1 MIRYNI
7 FNQIHKALRALLY
20 DTALTLQQTNFA
32 NAEEAEAVLE
42 QLKQTLNVFDKHAEH
57 EDHGV
62 LPAIQQYEPSIVDA
76 FAQEH
81 ILDHQLAEN
90 MRAQLAA
97 FDVATT
103 PADRLNAGNGI
114 LHAFIAFM
122 TFNLDHMA
130 KEETVINE
138 RLWRYYS
145 DAEIIAMNQRIIASI
160 PPEEM
165 SFTSAWMMKGMNNAE
180 ITGWLRAVQENAPEQ
195 VFNTLFTIA
204 EKELP
209 YQRFRKILEDLTEG
223 AMVA

>member
-32 NAEEAEAVLE
+32 NTEEAEAVLE

-180 ITGWLRAVQENAPEQ
+180 ITGWLRAVQGP
-195 VFNTLFTIA
+195 IA
-204 EKELP
+204 SC
-209 YQRFRKILEDLTEG
+209 RKRISTTQYRR
-223 AMVA
+223 VAYAGL